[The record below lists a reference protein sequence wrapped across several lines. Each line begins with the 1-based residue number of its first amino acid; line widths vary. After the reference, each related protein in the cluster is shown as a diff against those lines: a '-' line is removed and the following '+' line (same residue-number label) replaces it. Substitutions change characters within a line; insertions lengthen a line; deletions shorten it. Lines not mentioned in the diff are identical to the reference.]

1 MGVRWPYC
9 TRLCGAPEGISAAD
23 HLTVMKHGLGTIV
36 GLGVVV
42 LGTTAPAWPDDLP
55 AADSGP
61 DVHDTVNSATF
72 SGGGPAALLAP
83 AALEASGAVIGSVTI
98 VNDSIFDLDDPEENK
113 SLFRLANRLHIRTRP
128 DVIQQQLL
136 FAPGDKFSTQSLEE
150 SERILRANR
159 YIDEVSVR
167 PVRQDKGVV
176 DVSVETNDVWT
187 LMPKFSVS
195 RSGGQNNTAIGLKEQ
210 NLLGS
215 GTAIEVLFKSDVD
228 RDSRVLKYRD
238 RNLGHSW
245 YGLELDYYDNSD
257 GYLQFIEI
265 GQPFY
270 SLDSRRAQGFSI
282 RNEERIGT
290 FYDRGEIAS
299 EYHEEALSY
308 ELSRGWSSG
317 LRNGWTRRY
326 TAGLAYDEHRFA
338 AVEDSAYSTSP
349 LPADRQLLTPFVGV
363 EIVED
368 RFEKSSNHDQINRI
382 EDRFL
387 GTRIN
392 ARLGVARQSAGSDR
406 DAWLLNIGAQ
416 TGFGSSANSSL
427 IVASKL
433 AGRIEQG
440 GAQNV
445 TLDASASYYK
455 RQSDRRLLYM
465 GLSGTYGS
473 NADLDQLLV
482 LGGETGL
489 RGYPLRFQTG
499 DSRAVFTIEQRYFT
513 DWYPFRLFHVGG
525 AVFFDVGRT
534 WGESPVGAADS
545 QLLRDVGF
553 GLRIGSSRS
562 GLGRMIHV
570 DVAVPLDDTDGIDGV
585 QLLVSTRKSF

>member
-1 MGVRWPYC
+1 V
-9 TRLCGAPEGISAAD
+9 AFPEGISAAV
-23 HLTVMKHGLGTIV
+23 HLTIMKR
-36 GLGVVV
+36 
-42 LGTTAPAWPDDLP
+42 DLP
-55 AADSGP
+55 SSLCPCAVVFSVIAAMQPTGVGAVETGLAAEDS
-61 DVHDTVNSATF
+61 VNSGML
-72 SGGGPAALLAP
+72 SGRSAAMLAP
-83 AALEASGAVIGSVTI
+83 TVLEASGAVIGSVTI
-98 VNDSIFDLDDPEENK
+98 VNDNVFDLDDPKENK
-113 SLFRLANRLHIRTRP
+113 SLFRLANRLHVKTRP

-136 FAPGDKFSTQSLEE
+136 FEPGDKFSAQSLEE

-159 YIDEVSVR
+159 YIDKVSVR
-167 PVRQDKGVV
+167 PVRQDNGVV
-176 DVSVETNDVWT
+176 DVNVETNDVWT
-187 LMPKFSVS
+187 LMPRLSLS
-195 RSGGQNNTAIGLKEQ
+195 RSGGKNNTAIGLKEQ

-215 GTAIEVLFKSDVD
+215 GTAIEVMFKSDVD
-228 RDSRVLKYRD
+228 RNSRVLKYRD

-257 GYLQFIEI
+257 GYLQLIEI
-265 GQPFY
+265 GKPFY
-270 SLDSRRAQGFSI
+270 SLDSRSAQGFSV

-290 FYDRGEIAS
+290 FYDRGDIAS
-299 EYHEEALSY
+299 EYREEALSY
-308 ELSRGWSSG
+308 ELSRGWSRG
-317 LRNGWTRRY
+317 LKNGWTRRY
-326 TAGLAYDEHRFA
+326 TAGLAYDEHRFS
-338 AVEDSAYSTSP
+338 AVKDSAYPISP
-349 LPADRQLLTPFVGV
+349 LPTDRQFLTPFVGV
-363 EIVED
+363 EVVED

-392 ARLGVARQSAGSDR
+392 ARLNIARESAGSDR

-416 TGFGSSANSSL
+416 TGFGSSEDSSL
-427 IVASKL
+427 ILASKL
-433 AGRIEQG
+433 AGRLEQG

-465 GLSGTYGS
+465 GLSGTYGN

-534 WGESPVGAADS
+534 WGDSPVGAADS

-553 GLRIGSSRS
+553 GLRIGSGRS

-585 QLLVSTRKSF
+585 QFLVSTRKGF